1 MTIKSLI
8 AVLLT
13 LFGAT
18 AQGVTLEEVLEK
30 HADAMGGLAKL
41 SAVSSAVIRSETEVG
56 GMKGTTVTYFK
67 SPDKIR
73 VELVLPIIT
82 YTQACNGNECW
93 IRDQQGLTHSM
104 SGDLKGLVVTQLALD
119 RGTYLAP
126 ATFDGE
132 IQLLDEPVEVEGKSC
147 YQVVISP
154 TGGTTATAAIDR
166 ESYLIKRVK
175 LVTDMATVFAY
186 PSDYC
191 NVDGIMIPFQSTEAT
206 DAGIIAGIN
215 RVQSV
220 EFNTAVSDSLFELD
234 ENAEPAL
241 TTGNAVVVP
250 FELYRNHIYFDAN
263 IPGQGTMRFIFDSG
277 AGGVGLNKDL
287 VEQLQLEHLGQIEA
301 RGVGGADVSEVYQL
315 DTLNIADLSLS
326 DLPVYAMDLSPLQAA
341 GTKRID
347 GIIGY
352 DLLSR
357 FAVTVDYED
366 SVLIIHRDSRV
377 DRSVW
382 GSECRLNLDF
392 RLPYI
397 DARIND
403 SIVGRFRLDTGSGST
418 IDFNSPFVERNKL
431 IAEDRSKYHQVTAV
445 GIGGGSSGLIGE
457 LAALELCEYRVDSV
471 LVNYSTTESGI
482 FAGAQTAGNIGAGI
496 LKRFIVTFDYP
507 TESVYFKPTAHFEQL
522 NSIRNMGGVAL
533 SKSGQQ
539 LMVDEVLAG
548 RPADGL
554 LRAGDRILAIDG
566 RSADELTLSEANSA
580 LIGGK
585 NSRVIIDILRGNEK
599 ISVELILDSLY

>member
-186 PSDYC
+186 PSDYR

-215 RVQSV
+215 RVQRD
-220 EFNTAVSDSLFELD
+220 EYNTAVSDS
-234 ENAEPAL
+234 
-241 TTGNAVVVP
+241 
-250 FELYRNHIYFDAN
+250 
-263 IPGQGTMRFIFDSG
+263 
-277 AGGVGLNKDL
+277 
-287 VEQLQLEHLGQIEA
+287 
-301 RGVGGADVSEVYQL
+301 
-315 DTLNIADLSLS
+315 
-326 DLPVYAMDLSPLQAA
+326 
-341 GTKRID
+341 
-347 GIIGY
+347 
-352 DLLSR
+352 
-357 FAVTVDYED
+357 
-366 SVLIIHRDSRV
+366 
-377 DRSVW
+377 
-382 GSECRLNLDF
+382 
-392 RLPYI
+392 
-397 DARIND
+397 
-403 SIVGRFRLDTGSGST
+403 
-418 IDFNSPFVERNKL
+418 
-431 IAEDRSKYHQVTAV
+431 
-445 GIGGGSSGLIGE
+445 
-457 LAALELCEYRVDSV
+457 
-471 LVNYSTTESGI
+471 
-482 FAGAQTAGNIGAGI
+482 
-496 LKRFIVTFDYP
+496 
-507 TESVYFKPTAHFEQL
+507 
-522 NSIRNMGGVAL
+522 
-533 SKSGQQ
+533 
-539 LMVDEVLAG
+539 
-548 RPADGL
+548 
-554 LRAGDRILAIDG
+554 
-566 RSADELTLSEANSA
+566 
-580 LIGGK
+580 
-585 NSRVIIDILRGNEK
+585 
-599 ISVELILDSLY
+599 